1 MCVCSGNTVYV
12 GEEILLLVYT
22 HPSLHLLFLSLSSPP
37 PLDADSTTEF
47 YIHSLDG
54 KVWYFDAGSPE
65 EMSDWVKA
73 IEGQIKKILEE
84 SLLPKRNVSLKLLY
98 LCVEL

>member
-1 MCVCSGNTVYV
+1 M
-12 GEEILLLVYT
+12 
-22 HPSLHLLFLSLSSPP
+22 
-37 PLDADSTTEF
+37 
-47 YIHSLDG
+47 
-54 KVWYFDAGSPE
+54 WYFDTGSPE

>member
-1 MCVCSGNTVYV
+1 MYMCSGNTLYV
-12 GEEILLLVYT
+12 GEEILLLVYI
-22 HPSLHLLFLSLSSPP
+22 HPSLHLLSLSSPP

-84 SLLPKRNVSLKLLY
+84 SLLPKRNVSLKLLI

>member
-1 MCVCSGNTVYV
+1 MWEKRYYCLC
-12 GEEILLLVYT
+12 IPIP
-22 HPSLHLLFLSLSSPP
+22 PSLPLSSL

>member
-1 MCVCSGNTVYV
+1 M
-12 GEEILLLVYT
+12 
-22 HPSLHLLFLSLSSPP
+22 
-37 PLDADSTTEF
+37 
-47 YIHSLDG
+47 
-54 KVWYFDAGSPE
+54 WYFDAGSPE